1 MKATE
6 ILQKAASIMEERGK
20 QYDQENGERS
30 MGKAISA
37 FNAIKS
43 ASLSESD
50 GWLLLTI
57 LKMVRDNMKQQP
69 HEDSIHDMVA
79 YSSLYGESR
88 LQSESKDLTIQSVI
102 DQLNDG
108 WIEWKGGIRPVA
120 IGSKADIKF
129 GSGAIYKNETIGPGL
144 RWIHLGEKS
153 DIIAYRVVK

>member
-30 MGKAISA
+30 MGKAIAA

-88 LQSESKDLTIQSVI
+88 LQPEQKDLNIQSVI
-102 DQLNDG
+102 DQNNDG
-108 WIEWKGGIRPVA
+108 WIEWKGVGDPTIQRDCVVEYELRF
-120 IGSKADIKF
+120 GVVSKARASQLWWNHNDD
-129 GSGAIYKNETIGPGL
+129 S
-144 RWIHLGEKS
+144 S
-153 DIIAYRVVK
+153 DIIAYRIVK